1 MTLIDGFRLWF
12 IAIWVL
18 AIVGFLAAIIRFRD
32 RRDAVEEQAGP
43 LPTPMTI
50 FNFIVLLILLTG
62 IGDMTPDV
70 STGWLILRVVG
81 VGLSLY
87 GLGILPWTM
96 RTLGRFAAPGPA
108 VLRDHEL
115 ITSGPFE
122 LVRHPGY
129 SAILA
134 IFLGTALGTLNWL
147 LLALW
152 PLVVVG
158 TYLSSRAEERL
169 LREKFGKAYRQYAQQ
184 THRFI
189 PGIW

>member
-1 MTLIDGFRLWF
+1 M
-12 IAIWVL
+12 
-18 AIVGFLAAIIRFRD
+18 
-32 RRDAVEEQAGP
+32 
-43 LPTPMTI
+43 
-50 FNFIVLLILLTG
+50 
-62 IGDMTPDV
+62 
-70 STGWLILRVVG
+70 SG

-87 GLGILPWTM
+87 GLAILPWTV
-96 RTLGRFAAPGPA
+96 RTLGRLAAPGPA
-108 VLRDHEL
+108 VFRDHDL
-115 ITSGPFE
+115 VTSGPFR

-169 LREKFGKAYRQYAQQ
+169 LREKFGKAYRKYAQQ